1 MSGKVVLVVED
12 EALIRMMLTD
22 ALEDSG
28 FTVREAGTADRAI
41 EILGKGEA
49 IDFVVTDV
57 RMPGRVDGIGLV
69 AWMREHRNTTPV
81 VVTSGYVTEA
91 EAKAAN
97 PDAVVVAKPSSPSAI
112 VAVMAPFNH

>member
-28 FTVREAGTADRAI
+28 FAVREAGTADRAI
-41 EILGKGEA
+41 EILGNGEA
-49 IDFVVTDV
+49 VDFVVTDV
-57 RMPGRVDGIGLV
+57 RMPGRVDGIGLA

-97 PDAVVVAKPSSPSAI
+97 PDAVVVAKPYSPSAI
-112 VAVMAPFNH
+112 VALLATFDH